1 MNTLLIR
8 PLGDYLDLLERH
20 GLLRGEDGAA
30 GRDERVELVSCD
42 SKTVA
47 PGTLFL
53 CKGAAFRE
61 EYLRQAVEKGAVAYV
76 SEEAHPAAGVPGI
89 LVTDIRRAMGVLAD
103 FYYGHPSQ
111 ALKVAAIT
119 GTKGKTTTAFYLK
132 TILDGWLAERG
143 EAESALISTVL
154 TDDGV
159 ERYPSA
165 LTTPEP
171 LDLQRNLFHAREAGR
186 EYLVMEASSQ
196 ALKYGRV
203 IGVEFDLGIFL
214 NLGEDHISPRE
225 HPDVEDYF
233 ASKLKVFDQSRVGV
247 VNLDCDRA
255 GQVLS
260 AARARCRQVLTFS
273 ERDAGAD
280 VYASQVRKEGG
291 HTLFHIRTPRY
302 EGDWSMAM
310 PGLFNVSNAL
320 AAITAAEAWGV
331 DPQHIRQGVAAAAA
345 PGRMEHYAA
354 AGGELSVIVDYAH
367 NGMSLTALLK
377 TARAEFPGRE
387 LTVMFGCTGDKGLD
401 RREGMG
407 TAAGQ
412 YADRILLTE
421 DDPGHE
427 RVEDICAQ
435 IGAFIAPFGKSWTV
449 EPHRPTAIRKA
460 IFGCRR
466 PAVVVLAGKGCEQ
479 AQKRANGPEP
489 CAPDGLLAR
498 QALED
503 YDRSHG

>member
-1 MNTLLIR
+1 MNIPLSR
-8 PLGDYLDLLERH
+8 PLGDYIDLLKRQ
-20 GLLRGEDGAA
+20 GLLAASAPDGMEN
-30 GRDERVELVSCD
+30 ERVELVSCD

-47 PGTLFL
+47 PGTLFI

-61 EYLRQAVEKGAVAYV
+61 EYLLQAEEKGAVAYV
-76 SEEAHPAAGVPGI
+76 SERIYPAAGIPCI
-89 LVTDIRRAMGVLAD
+89 QVTDIRRAMGLLAD
-103 FYYGHPSQ
+103 FYYGHPSR

-132 TILDGWLAERG
+132 AILDRWLTAQGRE
-143 EAESALISTVL
+143 ESALVSTVL

-159 ERYPSA
+159 ERHPSA

-171 LDLQRNLFHAREAGR
+171 LDLQRNLFHAADAGR
-186 EYLVMEASSQ
+186 EYLIMEASSQ

-214 NLGEDHISPRE
+214 NIGEDHISPQE
-225 HPDVEDYF
+225 HPDMEDYF
-233 ASKLKVFDQSRVGV
+233 TSKLKIFDQSRVGV

-255 GQVLS
+255 DRVLS
-260 AARARCRQVLTFS
+260 AARARCRRVVTFS

-280 VYASQVRKEGG
+280 VYASQVRKEDG

-320 AAITAAEAWGV
+320 AAIAAAEVWGV
-331 DPQHIRQGVAAAAA
+331 DEEQICAGVAAASA

-354 AGGELSVIVDYAH
+354 KSGGLSVIVDYAH

-387 LTVMFGCTGDKGLD
+387 VTVMFGCTGDKGLD

-407 TAAGQ
+407 AAAGQ

-435 IGAFIAPFGKSWTV
+435 IGAFIAPFGKEWTV
-449 EPHRPTAIRKA
+449 EPHRPTAIRRA

-479 AQKRANGPEP
+479 AQKRAAGPEP

-503 YDRSHG
+503 YDRAHG